1 MHPARLLLKAANVKI
16 VELVGID
23 QFQMYVMA
31 STKCTS
37 SNIQNFMKSSGDA
50 RSVNKR
56 SSVRASKATRQ
67 RASEPASRGSRAR
80 SVDQQ
85 AIDVGPIILGHRRDF
100 TQVLKQSE
108 DRGASIKFYGP
119 RAGGLALS
127 DKYEITFC
135 HGRMK
140 QYLMG

>member
-1 MHPARLLLKAANVKI
+1 MHPARLLLKVASVKI
-16 VELVGID
+16 AGLAGID
-23 QFQMYVMA
+23 QFLMCVMA

-37 SNIQNFMKSSGDA
+37 LNIQNFMKSSGNA

-56 SSVRASKATRQ
+56 ASEPASKGTRQ

-108 DRGASIKFYGP
+108 DRGTSIKFYGP
-119 RAGGLALS
+119 RTGVLALS
-127 DKYEITFC
+127 D
-135 HGRMK
+135 
-140 QYLMG
+140 

>member
-1 MHPARLLLKAANVKI
+1 MHPARLLIKAASVKI
-16 VELVGID
+16 AGAVGTD
-23 QFQMYVMA
+23 QFLTCVMA
-31 STKCTS
+31 STKCTFL
-37 SNIQNFMKSSGDA
+37 NIRNIMKSIEGA
-50 RSVNKR
+50 RSGNKR
-56 SSVRASKATRQ
+56 ASVRASKATSK

-119 RAGGLALS
+119 RTGVLALS
-127 DKYEITFC
+127 N
-135 HGRMK
+135 
-140 QYLMG
+140 

>member
-1 MHPARLLLKAANVKI
+1 MHLARLLLKAANVKI
-16 VELVGID
+16 AGLVGID

-56 SSVRASKATRQ
+56 ASEPASKDTRQ
-67 RASEPASRGSRAR
+67 RASEPAGRGSRAR

-85 AIDVGPIILGHRRDF
+85 AIDVGPIILGHRWDF
-100 TQVLKQSE
+100 TKVLKQSK
-108 DRGASIKFYGP
+108 DRV
-119 RAGGLALS
+119 
-127 DKYEITFC
+127 
-135 HGRMK
+135 
-140 QYLMG
+140 

>member
-1 MHPARLLLKAANVKI
+1 MHVFKHPKYYEEFRRRA
-16 VELVGID
+16 
-23 QFQMYVMA
+23 
-31 STKCTS
+31 
-37 SNIQNFMKSSGDA
+37 
-50 RSVNKR
+50 KR
-56 SSVRASKATRQ
+56 QQALERASEQ
-67 RASEPASRGSRAR
+67 GNEQASEPASRGSRAR

-119 RAGGLALS
+119 RTGVLALS
-127 DKYEITFC
+127 NQNEITFC
-135 HGRMK
+135 HGRME